1 MQQGKF
7 SFYFEAE
14 GRGGRQGSDGAYG
27 APCALF
33 FIRGDENLC
42 QKHDCSRQPRGAEV
56 EVGHIKLSI
65 CRCYLKLRVAPVEVV
80 AALSVV
86 QEQLLIAAPRMLG
99 AFQQQAL
106 ELGKTIGNRARRR
119 RWLLRR

>member
-1 MQQGKF
+1 M
-7 SFYFEAE
+7 
-14 GRGGRQGSDGAYG
+14 
-27 APCALF
+27 
-33 FIRGDENLC
+33 
-42 QKHDCSRQPRGAEV
+42 

-65 CRCYLKLRVAPVEVV
+65 CRCYLKLRVTPVEVV

-106 ELGKTIGNRARRR
+106 VGVGK
-119 RWLLRR
+119 